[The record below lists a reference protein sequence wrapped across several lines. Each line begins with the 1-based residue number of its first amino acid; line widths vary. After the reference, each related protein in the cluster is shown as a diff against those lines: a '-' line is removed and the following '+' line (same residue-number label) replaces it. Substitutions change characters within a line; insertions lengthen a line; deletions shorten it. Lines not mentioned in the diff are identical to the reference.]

1 MSLNVNRGARTT
13 NTDTTLQIRDVD
25 SKVYLREAEVAPL
38 VAFLE
43 KAKPET
49 TSNYKFEWINKS
61 IGTPFAYATTGYSDS
76 ATDIVVGAGEAKQ
89 FTVGDIVWNPATGEH
104 MRVTVVTVGTETLT
118 VVRGFGHA
126 AAIVVSGQLLVLL
139 GSAHAEGGLSP
150 DAKTLISSLDYN
162 YTQIFK
168 TSINL
173 TRTENQTARYDPK
186 DPKMV
191 QLRKEAMILHMEERE
206 RAYLFGERK
215 LDVGGA
221 TPIHTTRGFKSCIST
236 NVIDFSGSFTKL
248 KFDQAIEQVN
258 RYGGRNK
265 VLMSSSSLL
274 NAIHSEVFNKSN
286 MLITEK
292 TKEWGLSISRYK
304 SPYGDI
310 DIVYHRLLSQ
320 VLDGYGF
327 VIDLDL
333 VKRRT
338 LQPTVIKQN
347 VHAPDY
353 DGVKDELLT
362 EDGFQLATEER
373 HGIFLNP

>member
-1 MSLNVNRGARTT
+1 MALNINRDTRTT
-13 NTDTTLQIRDVD
+13 NTDTTLIIRDVD
-25 SKVYLREAEVAPL
+25 PKIYLREAEVAPL

-43 KAKPET
+43 KAKPEGT
-49 TSNYKFEWINKS
+49 TSYKYEWINKS
-61 IGTPFAYATTGYSDS
+61 IGTPFCYASTSYNNS
-76 ATDIVVGAGEAKQ
+76 ATNIVLGTGEAKQ
-89 FTVGDIVWNPATGEH
+89 FVIGDIVWNPTTGEH
-104 MRVTVVTVGTETLT
+104 MRVTGVTPSTETIAVT
-118 VVRGFGHA
+118 RGFGGSA
-126 AAIVVSGQLLVLL
+126 DVIASAQLLVLL
-139 GSAHAEGGLSP
+139 GSAHAEGGTSP
-150 DAKTLISSLDYN
+150 VAKTLTASVEYN

-168 TSINL
+168 TVIDL

-186 DPKMV
+186 SPKMV

-215 LDVGGA
+215 LDVTA
-221 TPIHTTRGFKSCIST
+221 SPIHTTRGFKNFIST
-236 NVIDFSGSFTKL
+236 NVINFSAAFTKL
-248 KFDQAIEQVN
+248 KFDQAIEQIN

-265 VLMSSSSLL
+265 VLMASSSLL
-274 NAIHSEVFNKSN
+274 NAIHSEVFGNSN
-286 MLITEK
+286 FLITEK
-292 TKEWGLSISRYK
+292 TKDWGVSITRYK

-338 LQPTVIKQN
+338 LQTTVVRQN
-347 VHAPDY
+347 VQANDY

-373 HGIFLNP
+373 HGIIYNP